1 MFFYYSCLLLL
12 SWLPSSSPRYILNS
26 SGLDS
31 GPTGLTPS
39 PERALRFA
47 NTVLKHLREAAG
59 EPVTGA
65 SAGGSFQRLGSRP
78 ESWFGL
84 RQGGQTEWIEA
95 GTESA
100 PASNLPVPTSQ
111 SSAPRPAV
119 GKEPEICAGPLTL
132 FERAQ
137 RSC

>member
-26 SGLDS
+26 SGLGQWSNWSDS
-31 GPTGLTPS
+31 LSRAGP
-39 PERALRFA
+39 ALC
-47 NTVLKHLREAAG
+47 KYSLREAAG